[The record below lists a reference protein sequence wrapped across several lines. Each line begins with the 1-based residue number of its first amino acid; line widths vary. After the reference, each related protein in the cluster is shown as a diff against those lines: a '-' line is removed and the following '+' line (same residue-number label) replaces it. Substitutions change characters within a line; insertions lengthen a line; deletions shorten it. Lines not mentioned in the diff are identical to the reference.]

1 MPIEGLNPR
10 KSQAERLKFDRRL
23 LLNFDWVLLSMVFTI
38 CCIALIN
45 LYSAGSSLASL
56 KGGPIYVKQTIWVF
70 VGIVFM
76 GIFFSIDYRTII
88 RHAYTIYGVSIFL
101 LLVVFFLGEITR
113 GTQRWISF
121 GGFSLQPSELLKLTI
136 ILVLARFFNS
146 RGVEESYTLRKLWLP
161 IVLVIVPFLLI
172 MKQPDLGTAMMIFI
186 IFVSMTLFVG
196 VNWKSIVLV
205 FSTGILTAPLC
216 WAVLKDYQKER
227 ILTFLDPDKDPLGAG
242 YHIIQSIIAIGSGG
256 ILGKGFMKGTQS
268 QLRFLPEHQTDFVF
282 SVFAEEWGFLGSFI
296 LIFLFLSLVLWSL
309 RIARTSRDL
318 LGTLIAFGI
327 AMLIFW
333 ELFINLGMVLGIFP
347 VVGIPL
353 PFLSY
358 GGSAIVVLMASIGL
372 LMNVS
377 VRRFILQP

>member
-10 KSQAERLKFDRRL
+10 KSHAERLKFDRRL
-23 LLNFDWVLLSMVFTI
+23 LLNFDWVLLTLVFAI
-38 CCIALIN
+38 CGIALIN
-45 LYSAGSSLASL
+45 LYSAGSSLASNTSPVYL
-56 KGGPIYVKQTIWVF
+56 KQALWIMI
-70 VGIVFM
+70 GIVFM
-76 GIFFSIDYRTII
+76 AVCFSFDYRTII
-88 RHAYTIYGVSIFL
+88 SHAYTIYGVSIFL
-101 LLVVFFLGEITR
+101 LIVVFIVGDMTR

-121 GGFSLQPSELLKLTI
+121 GGFSFQPSELLKLTI
-136 ILVLARFFNS
+136 ILALARFFTS
-146 RGVEESYTLRKLWLP
+146 RGVEEGYTLRKLAIP
-161 IVLVIVPFLLI
+161 ITLTLVPFILI
-172 MKQPDLGTAMMIFI
+172 MKQPDLGTAMMILI

-196 VNWKSIVLV
+196 VNWRSILITV
-205 FSTGILTAPLC
+205 FTGLLMMPLC
-216 WAVLKDYQKER
+216 WAVLKDYQRER
-227 ILTFLDPDKDPLGAG
+227 ILTFIEPDRDPLGSG

-256 ILGKGFMKGTQS
+256 ILGKGYLKGTQS
-268 QLRFLPEHQTDFVF
+268 QLRFIPEHQTDFVF

-296 LIFLFLSLVLWSL
+296 LIFLFLSLILWSL

-333 ELFINLGMVLGIFP
+333 ELFINLGMVLGVFP

-358 GGSAIVVLMASIGL
+358 GGSAIVVLLACVGL